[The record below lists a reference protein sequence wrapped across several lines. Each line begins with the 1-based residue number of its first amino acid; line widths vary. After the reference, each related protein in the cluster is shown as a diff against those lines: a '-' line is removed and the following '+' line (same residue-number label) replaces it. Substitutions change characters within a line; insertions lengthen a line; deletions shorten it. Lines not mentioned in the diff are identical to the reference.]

1 MKELNRELFIVR
13 DELKETNYN
22 NQLIE
27 KRLLKTQEDY
37 EMIRSKFETFKDI
50 EIVNCA
56 MMFGRQF
63 KSKFNSCY
71 FRLCENRQKTKEM
84 RTKKKSR
91 SWGRAAWIYW
101 KRTSNK
107 LFLSTICGDR
117 MFAWRKLKPWK
128 SRRKNFLK
136 FLTGAL
142 LKNDLPVYRRHWHF
156 SCDFF
161 HSQQFQ
167 LQSSLRFHIMAAINF
182 IEEWH

>member
-63 KSKFNSCY
+63 KSKFTSCN

-91 SWGRAAWIYW
+91 S
-101 KRTSNK
+101 
-107 LFLSTICGDR
+107 
-117 MFAWRKLKPWK
+117 
-128 SRRKNFLK
+128 
-136 FLTGAL
+136 
-142 LKNDLPVYRRHWHF
+142 
-156 SCDFF
+156 
-161 HSQQFQ
+161 
-167 LQSSLRFHIMAAINF
+167 
-182 IEEWH
+182 